1 MYHGKRLYVAVL
13 FLSVL
18 FVFSNFV
25 YAAKSVYVI
34 ADTEISKVFA
44 YEVSGTNL
52 IYQTQYF
59 CRLDPNVGPNTDAG
73 AVAVAIDES
82 GFGNFLFF
90 SFETSDEIELVNAK
104 TMQYIDKVIAPGAS
118 DLAGIA
124 MDKGKSK
131 LYAVDRFTKNL
142 YSWSWDPAIRK
153 LTPDF
158 NEPYYIELEGISNQ
172 SGEGAIGIAL
182 DEENGFL
189 YVADNTDTIKYY
201 NTTTWAKEGEINVSC
216 NAIGVAIDVQNQF
229 LYYGS
234 IGYYGQGDPNLYKYD
249 LSAQNESSVCLCS
262 NCSNCSSSCC
272 PDASV
277 AGIAV
282 DQSTSLVYI
291 TTLGVNGDVT
301 NYPDPPQDRIMVY
314 NSSLQRLWFSEDIGN
329 PAGVAVAANVG
340 YKEPLFKI
348 TKDNNNPAYN
358 CANPDDLITF
368 NIHYD
373 ANTHPDTN
381 AFVIDYLPRE
391 LDYVSSNPIADYN
404 STYHTVKW
412 NLPNFNGSSSG
423 TVHITTTVN
432 TRNVPCGK
440 ITNTACLESDKYYS
454 VALRDVNVC
463 NWTNIVFVNEHVA
476 GGDGS
481 GTSWENA
488 YSNLQMALGGA
499 QLMSCGSQI
508 WVAAGNYKPTN
519 IPDNAEA
526 SFELVEGVHLY
537 GHFAGNET
545 SLDARD
551 LADVNSETILDGLID
566 SVHRVNSVI
575 NGRSIANSVTI
586 DGFTIQKAGSSL
598 YNGGIYLY
606 DCDVIVQNCKI
617 SENEVGIYADSSSNL
632 TVANTIFSN
641 NSEGLYVYESSL
653 ILKNNNI
660 SYNQGDGVYLEDS
673 RETTIINNWI
683 YNNGDPYSLWGS
695 GIYYYSGNT
704 YVPVFRNN
712 TICNNRYCG
721 ILAESGPDPII
732 RNCIIRG
739 NARDFSDGNAF
750 NVNYCCLQAYHSGT
764 KNIYGDANDPC
775 FVNPNPP
782 YDLHIKA
789 NSPCKDTG
797 DPAGNY
803 DGETDIDGEGRL
815 NGVVDIGADE
825 YYYHS
830 AADFDKSGTVD
841 FYDYAYLAKAWLST
855 PINNNWNSICDL
867 KVDVDNAI
875 NAGDLKL
882 FCDDWLKSSG
892 IAQGQDEG
900 GEEPMGEEGEE
911 FSLTFNSLVRTAELS
926 AQAVAA
932 GGDAEAILEWTD
944 AIELEAEMAGLSSEG
959 YDTFRQ
965 ALEADLLG
973 TLDSAADQ

>member
-1 MYHGKRLYVAVL
+1 M
-13 FLSVL
+13 
-18 FVFSNFV
+18 
-25 YAAKSVYVI
+25 
-34 ADTEISKVFA
+34 
-44 YEVSGTNL
+44 
-52 IYQTQYF
+52 
-59 CRLDPNVGPNTDAG
+59 
-73 AVAVAIDES
+73 
-82 GFGNFLFF
+82 
-90 SFETSDEIELVNAK
+90 
-104 TMQYIDKVIAPGAS
+104 
-118 DLAGIA
+118 
-124 MDKGKSK
+124 
-131 LYAVDRFTKNL
+131 
-142 YSWSWDPAIRK
+142 
-153 LTPDF
+153 
-158 NEPYYIELEGISNQ
+158 
-172 SGEGAIGIAL
+172 
-182 DEENGFL
+182 
-189 YVADNTDTIKYY
+189 
-201 NTTTWAKEGEINVSC
+201 
-216 NAIGVAIDVQNQF
+216 
-229 LYYGS
+229 
-234 IGYYGQGDPNLYKYD
+234 
-249 LSAQNESSVCLCS
+249 
-262 NCSNCSSSCC
+262 
-272 PDASV
+272 
-277 AGIAV
+277 
-282 DQSTSLVYI
+282 
-291 TTLGVNGDVT
+291 
-301 NYPDPPQDRIMVY
+301 
-314 NSSLQRLWFSEDIGN
+314 
-329 PAGVAVAANVG
+329 
-340 YKEPLFKI
+340 
-348 TKDNNNPAYN
+348 
-358 CANPDDLITF
+358 
-368 NIHYD
+368 
-373 ANTHPDTN
+373 
-381 AFVIDYLPRE
+381 
-391 LDYVSSNPIADYN
+391 
-404 STYHTVKW
+404 
-412 NLPNFNGSSSG
+412 
-423 TVHITTTVN
+423 
-432 TRNVPCGK
+432 
-440 ITNTACLESDKYYS
+440 
-454 VALRDVNVC
+454 
-463 NWTNIVFVNEHVA
+463 
-476 GGDGS
+476 
-481 GTSWENA
+481 
-488 YSNLQMALGGA
+488 
-499 QLMSCGSQI
+499 
-508 WVAAGNYKPTN
+508 
-519 IPDNAEA
+519 
-526 SFELVEGVHLY
+526 Y

-900 GEEPMGEEGEE
+900 GEEPMGE
-911 FSLTFNSLVRTAELS
+911 
-926 AQAVAA
+926 
-932 GGDAEAILEWTD
+932 
-944 AIELEAEMAGLSSEG
+944 
-959 YDTFRQ
+959 
-965 ALEADLLG
+965 
-973 TLDSAADQ
+973 